1 MQTTKQS
8 SHRDNT
14 QKGAKINRKHTKQ
27 TWRGAKNYKRPKT
40 TTKMFRSN
48 MRSVSATVA
57 PDQLIFS
64 LTGATKVALSR
75 PHLQATLKPTSDP
88 ALRSSCFRG
97 STAGSQDGVL

>member
-1 MQTTKQS
+1 
-8 SHRDNT
+8 
-14 QKGAKINRKHTKQ
+14 
-27 TWRGAKNYKRPKT
+27 
-40 TTKMFRSN
+40 

-88 ALRSSCFRG
+88 ALVYEVILLPWKHGGFPGWSLI
-97 STAGSQDGVL
+97 A